1 MSHLSSKLF
10 NYDHETN
17 TFTAWASELGPQP
30 FRQIFDDACDEG
42 CSIVSVISGQ
52 IADFYVT
59 LEEKDAERN
68 VTAWHLDPTAA
79 TVRRLPLTKDAKIVI
94 FND

>member
-17 TFTAWASELGPQP
+17 TFTAWMSEIGPRP
-30 FRQIFDDACDEG
+30 FRPIFNDSIDLG
-42 CSIVSVISGQ
+42 CSITSTKTGTV
-52 IADFYVT
+52 ADFYIT
-59 LEEKDAERN
+59 LEERD
-68 VTAWHLDPTAA
+68 VDHDIVAWHLKPTPD
-79 TVRRLPLTKDAKIVI
+79 TKRLLPLIKDAKLVI